1 VFRIFHSNFPLV
13 NGLIPLFLIPLLIP
27 FWNTELIDF
36 PFESI
41 IDLNKLQFAP
51 NTERV
56 IAILVLS
63 MQGAYLNLIINSSEL
78 YNRNSYLAGFLFVS
92 ISSPSVINYGITG
105 ALIAQ
110 FFILFAMHICY
121 QIYRNKPSK
130 ELLFWASCSLG
141 VGAIFYF
148 PTLILALSLLIF
160 LMFIRP
166 FKWREYFFALTG
178 ALFALTLA
186 YAINY
191 LLTSEITLKTHLN
204 GVYNKEMV
212 RLKSYIFTSYAL
224 VVLIGGLS
232 LIQNLNMFSIRGRKL
247 VQSSIAF
254 TAPLIFISTILVFTG
269 HGSYHFAISLSL
281 SYLIFSWYVHSKIPW
296 LVEMISH
303 SVYLSYILWAWNI
316 L

>member
-1 VFRIFHSNFPLV
+1 V
-13 NGLIPLFLIPLLIP
+13 
-27 FWNTELIDF
+27 ELINF
-36 PFESI
+36 PFESL
-41 IDLNKLQFAP
+41 IDLNQLQLSP
-51 NTERV
+51 NTERLLALL
-56 IAILVLS
+56 ILS

-78 YNRNSYLAGFLFVS
+78 YNRNSYLAGFLFTTISAPS
-92 ISSPSVINYGITG
+92 ILYYGISG
-105 ALIAQ
+105 VLIAQ
-110 FFILFAMHICY
+110 FFILFAIHICY

-130 ELLFWASCSLG
+130 EMLFWASCSLG
-141 VGAIFYF
+141 VGAIFYI
-148 PTLILALSLLIF
+148 PTLVLALSLLIF
-160 LMFIRP
+160 LIYIRP

-178 ALFALTLA
+178 ATFVLLIA

-191 LLTSEITLKTHLN
+191 LITSELRLSTQLDDI
-204 GVYNKEMV
+204 YNKDMV

-254 TAPLIFISTILVFTG
+254 SAPLIIISAILVFSGYGT
-269 HGSYHFAISLSL
+269 YQFAISLSL

>member
-1 VFRIFHSNFPLV
+1 MFRIFHNNLPLV
-13 NGLIPLFLIPLLIP
+13 NGLIPLFLVPLLIP
-27 FWNTELIDF
+27 FWNTDVIDF
-36 PFESI
+36 PFESLV
-41 IDLNKLQFAP
+41 DLNKLQLAP
-51 NTERV
+51 NAERLLAV
-56 IAILVLS
+56 LILS
-63 MQGAYLNLIINSSEL
+63 MLGAYLNLIINSSEF
-78 YNRNSYLAGFLFVS
+78 YNRNSYLAGFLFAT
-92 ISSPSVINYGITG
+92 ISAPGVIYYGISG
-105 ALIAQ
+105 ELIAQ
-110 FFILFAMHICY
+110 IFILFAIHICY

-141 VGAIFYF
+141 IGGIFYL
-148 PTLILALSLLIF
+148 PTLVLALSLLVF
-160 LMFIRP
+160 LVFIRP
-166 FKWREYFFALTG
+166 FKWREYFFALSG
-178 ALFALTLA
+178 AAFVLTIA
-186 YAINY
+186 YTVNY
-191 LLTSEITLKTHLN
+191 IITSEMNLNTHLN
-204 GVYNKEMV
+204 EIYNKDMV

-254 TAPLIFISTILVFTG
+254 SAPLIIISALLVFTG

-281 SYLIFSWYVHSKIPW
+281 TYLIFSWYVHSKIPW